1 MNAPF
6 DVLFVFHF
14 VAVLAS
20 SQSLFIRENYHGR
33 AQPQSGGMRGEIRS
47 ISQAVTRSKPKDHA
61 NGGQNERS

>member
-20 SQSLFIRENYHGR
+20 SQSLFIRKNYHRR
-33 AQPQSGGMRGEIRS
+33 AQPELGG
-47 ISQAVTRSKPKDHA
+47 
-61 NGGQNERS
+61 NERGDSKAPAMQ

>member
-20 SQSLFIRENYHGR
+20 SQSLFIRENYHRRVQPELGR
-33 AQPQSGGMRGEIRS
+33 
-47 ISQAVTRSKPKDHA
+47 
-61 NGGQNERS
+61 NERGDSRHQPSSEEVEAQKSCKRRSE